1 MARVKLVDAQVLING
16 SMSCFPFLLIY
27 FQVFLQEICST
38 LDLVSGDKVEFL
50 LIIAPVEESYHLAHA
65 AFKLAKEF
73 EVSAKVCVLWSA
85 GTKGIEEGSNAV
97 LTPWENY
104 IDVVEVKR
112 SSTSPSW
119 WDICQMTDKGAILV
133 RPDEHIAW
141 RAKSRVV
148 GDPIM
153 EMKRVFS
160 AILGV
165 DSTKRQET
173 MY

>member
-1 MARVKLVDAQVLING
+1 M
-16 SMSCFPFLLIY
+16 
-27 FQVFLQEICST
+27 
-38 LDLVSGDKVEFL
+38 
-50 LIIAPVEESYHLAHA
+50 IIAPVEESYHLAHA

-73 EVSAKVCVLWSA
+73 EVSAKICVLWSA
-85 GTKGIEEGSNAV
+85 GTRGIEERSNAA

-141 RAKSRVV
+141 RAKSIVA

-165 DSTKRQET
+165 DSTKR
-173 MY
+173 